1 MGTLSNAAEDSFLE
15 IKSDGSL
22 GRSTCASVE
31 DSFLEATN
39 LVIPGIIPK
48 IGKEIEQ
55 KLLLRLRREPLL
67 SKYLRKKRRRIYQR
81 RTILYG
87 IIMLLDIG
95 LER

>member
-67 SKYLRKKRRRIYQR
+67 SKYLRKKGRRIYQR
-81 RTILYG
+81 RTIL
-87 IIMLLDIG
+87 
-95 LER
+95 